1 VSRKR
6 PERPERTERRI
17 RERDARQLVRDREK
31 LAKLVAGGASD
42 HPIEVSSA
50 AVIEVR
56 VGSLPCPQC
65 AGEYRVL
72 EHRSEGPGLRAVD
85 VACRQCGVKRT
96 LWFRIV
102 VDEPN

>member
-1 VSRKR
+1 M
-6 PERPERTERRI
+6 
-17 RERDARQLVRDREK
+17 
-31 LAKLVAGGASD
+31 
-42 HPIEVSSA
+42 
-50 AVIEVR
+50 IEVR

-65 AGEYRVL
+65 AGEYRVI

-85 VACRQCGVKRT
+85 VACRRCGVKRT

>member
-1 VSRKR
+1 MSKKR
-6 PERPERTERRI
+6 PERPERTERRAQA
-17 RERDARQLVRDREK
+17 RDARELVRDRER

-42 HPIEVSSA
+42 HPIEVASA
-50 AVIEVR
+50 AVVEGR
-56 VGSLPCPQC
+56 VGTLPCPQC
-65 AGEYRVL
+65 AGEYRL
-72 EHRSEGPGLRAVD
+72 IEHRSEGPGLRAVD